1 VAIAAAHQR
10 MWNWYLVSR

>member
-10 MWNWYLVSR
+10 MWNWYLVSH